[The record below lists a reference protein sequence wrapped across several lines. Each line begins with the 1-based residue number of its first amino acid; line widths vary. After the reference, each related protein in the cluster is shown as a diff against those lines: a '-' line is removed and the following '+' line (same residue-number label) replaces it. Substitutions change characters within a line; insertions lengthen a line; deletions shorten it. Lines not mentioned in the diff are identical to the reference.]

1 MQISDH
7 FGVMKIVQADELY
20 KGVRR
25 VRTKIIQ
32 YKYDRKTSKY
42 EKVVRLLPFNELVLR
57 SALDLVK
64 VLHRYDG
71 KALKHALKIKASI
84 IASLI
89 IKSIVLIGLDQNE
102 KFLIFD
108 WNEERAQNWSKNYM
122 VQRGP
127 GGYFDLEEKIL
138 KMLTDPTEDYWSII
152 HWIEYGFPYE
162 INLAPHEHEDKNL
175 LSQETSPSSSLIHPN
190 ERNTEE
196 TIEKSKIKTISK
208 RLRNWI
214 KRLF

>member
-1 MQISDH
+1 
-7 FGVMKIVQADELY
+7 MKIVQSDELY

-42 EKVVRLLPFNELVLR
+42 ERVVRLLPFNELVLR

-102 KFLIFD
+102 KFRIFD
-108 WNEERAQNWSKNYM
+108 WNEERAQNWSKNYV

-138 KMLTDPTEDYWSII
+138 KMLIDPTEDYWSII
-152 HWIEYGFPYE
+152 KWLEYGFPYE
-162 INLAPHEHEDKNL
+162 INLVPHEHEDKNTWSL
-175 LSQETSPSSSLIHPN
+175 ETSPSSSIIHPN

-196 TIEKSKIKTISK
+196 TIEKSKTKTLS
-208 RLRNWI
+208 RRVLNWI
-214 KRLF
+214 KRFFENKL